1 MTNTPD
7 LTVTQ
12 EAREQIMRII
22 GSVCYSERS
31 IPQATDDVI
40 ATILSRP
47 EAHAGEVEPVFGAKL
62 FDWIFERFCE
72 GEFEVEINDIVTD
85 LCVSSGFVE
94 KVRFDPESHI
104 DSSGACE
111 EGDDYYQLTEV
122 GHHFINLAR
131 SPLKRLA
138 PRDGGEDEVET
149 LAQAMADSV
158 DLDWTAMPDE
168 PDAAC
173 GHGMPEGCRRYW
185 RNLAAL
191 ATLDRGK
198 AQVRDGVLSSDD
210 IFDMGY
216 AWALSL
222 RGQTMED
229 SRAVGRTLGSQ
240 LFEPIRDEID
250 RAEKEEGFNP
260 FTDADT
266 GIVVA
271 KRIIKQAIRAR
282 REGK

>member
-1 MTNTPD
+1 MTEPNAPD
-7 LTVTQ
+7 PTVTQ
-12 EAREQIMRII
+12 EARQQIMRII

-47 EAHAGEVEPVFGAKL
+47 EAQAGEVGELIKELRHIRRDGSWHEKDPGDNVHPVCA
-62 FDWIFERFCE
+62 RAA
-72 GEFEVEINDIVTD
+72 D
-85 LCVSSGFVE
+85 LLE
-94 KVRFDPESHI
+94 
-104 DSSGACE
+104 
-111 EGDDYYQLTEV
+111 
-122 GHHFINLAR
+122 
-131 SPLKRLA
+131 RLA
-138 PRDGGEDEVET
+138 PRDGGEDEVERVIRGIEPI
-149 LAQAMADSV
+149 LY
-158 DLDWTAMPDE
+158 PDHILTRE
-168 PDAAC
+168 
-173 GHGMPEGCRRYW
+173 RYEAVA
-185 RNLAAL
+185 RAAL
-191 ATLDRGK
+191 ATLNRGK
-198 AQVRDGVLSSDD
+198 AQVRDRVLSSDD

-271 KRIIKQAIRAR
+271 KRIIKQAIRSR